1 MNKEL
6 GTAVPARLGQ
16 RAIVMGSS
24 MAGLMAARVL
34 SGHFDEV
41 WLLERDV
48 LPDTAAHRK
57 GTPHAMHA
65 HGLLAKGLMI
75 MEDLYPGLLEALKGH
90 GASSGDLGEG
100 TQIIAGMKRLRRGHA
115 GARSVGVS
123 RIRLEAELRRRTLS
137 LPNVVLHAGVDV
149 HGLEMSADG
158 RRVQGVHVRPHGAQ
172 DPSLGEARTMHAD
185 LILDATGRA
194 SRSPQWL
201 KDAGFDAPEEERVGV
216 KVGYATMYF
225 ERGTEKGQDGGAR
238 DPLKDLRVVICSLTP
253 AQPTGAVM
261 VAQEPDGSGPARWVV
276 TMGSMG
282 KGVTIDSL
290 EQMREHAARLNSP
303 ELLHVLQ
310 HARPLTEM
318 AAYQFSHSQRR
329 HYQRIERFPERY
341 LVMGD
346 AVASFNPIYA
356 QGMSSA
362 ACQAVALRGALAG
375 GLDPA
380 LHRHFFKAASR
391 IIDTPWQTA
400 VATDLAFDS
409 VPGERPLAV
418 RFRNAYV
425 RRVQIAAQYDAA
437 LAVAFMRVGHL
448 LAPPSSLFKPS
459 VLLRVVWHNLREA
472 FAAEPAA
479 WPNPSAG
486 GRRA

>member
-1 MNKEL
+1 MKSEFE
-6 GTAVPARLGQ
+6 TSVSARHGR

-34 SGHFDEV
+34 SSHFEEV

-48 LPDTAAHRK
+48 LPDAAAHRK
-57 GTPHAMHA
+57 GTPHALHA

-75 MEDLYPGLLEALKGH
+75 MEELYPGLLEALKAH

-100 TQIIAGMKRLRRGHA
+100 TQIVAGMRRFKRGHA

-123 RIRLEAELRRRTLS
+123 RIRLEAEIRQRTLS
-137 LPNVVLHAGVDV
+137 LPNVVLHSGVDV
-149 HGLEMSADG
+149 HGLQMSQDG
-158 RRVQGVHVRPHGAQ
+158 KRVEGVHVRQHVGGTA
-172 DPSLGEARTMHAD
+172 SGEVQMLPGD
-185 LILDATGRA
+185 MVLDATGRA

-201 KDAGFDAPEEERVGV
+201 KAAGFEPPEEERVGV

-225 ERGTEKGQDGGAR
+225 ERAVEKSMEPAGR

-282 KGVTIDSL
+282 KGVTIGSL
-290 EQMREHAARLNSP
+290 EHMREHAAKLNSP

-310 HARPLTEM
+310 NAKPLTEL
-318 AAYQFSHSQRR
+318 ASYQFSHSQRR
-329 HYQRIERFPERY
+329 HYQRIERFPSRY

-362 ACQAVALRGALAG
+362 ACQAIALRDALVG
-375 GLDPA
+375 GIDEQ
-380 LHRHFFKAASR
+380 LHSRFFKTAAR

-409 VPGERPLAV
+409 VPGARPWPV

-425 RRVQIAAQYDAA
+425 RRVQVAAQYDAT

-448 LAPPSSLFKPS
+448 LAPPSSLFKPA
-459 VLLRVVWHNLREA
+459 VLLRVLWHNLREA
-472 FAAEPAA
+472 FAAEPQA
-479 WPNPSAG
+479 WPPASVG
-486 GRRA
+486 SRRA